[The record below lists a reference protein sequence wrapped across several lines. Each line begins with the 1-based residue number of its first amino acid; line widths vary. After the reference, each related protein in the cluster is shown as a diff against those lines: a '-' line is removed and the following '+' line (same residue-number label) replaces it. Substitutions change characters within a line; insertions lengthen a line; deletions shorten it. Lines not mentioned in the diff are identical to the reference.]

1 MSPHLPR
8 PLLSIL
14 LAARLVAA
22 SSAPPPVPEP
32 RQSPAVLFRQLL
44 AATEPQRSELL
55 ASKPEPA
62 RALIVAK
69 LKEFEALPPDQRE
82 LRLRVAQL
90 QFYLSPLLRVPATVR
105 SNRLERV
112 PPEDRPL
119 LEERLQA
126 WDALPE
132 GTRREILE
140 TERSLSYFVRQESAD
155 PKKLAA
161 LLEQVP
167 APARPEVEAQ
177 FARWSS
183 LPADERAR
191 KAAHFSRFFDLSGPE
206 RDKTLS
212 RLPDV
217 ERQQMERTLAKF
229 SSLPPELR
237 DRCVRAFRQFGA
249 LSPEERSEF
258 LQSAAKWQAMP
269 ADQRAARRRLV
280 QKVATPPLP
289 PPPRPPLVQP
299 RDKAVVVATNS
310 PAN

>member
-1 MSPHLPR
+1 MGSHLPR
-8 PLLSIL
+8 PLLWIL
-14 LAARLVAA
+14 LAVRLVAA

-32 RQSPAVLFRQLL
+32 QRSPAVLFRQLL
-44 AATEPQRSELL
+44 AATASQRSELL

-62 RALIVAK
+62 RTLIVAK

-82 LRLRVAQL
+82 LRLQVAQL
-90 QFYLSPLLRVPATVR
+90 QFYLSPLLRAPATVR

-132 GTRREILE
+132 DTRREILE

-155 PKKLAA
+155 PRKLAA

-167 APARPEVEAQ
+167 APARPEIEAQ

-183 LPADERAR
+183 LPAEERAR

-229 SSLPPELR
+229 SSLPPGSRHSIEPRWMQRLTNTR
-237 DRCVRAFRQFGA
+237 IAPAASRTMITGVSPTQLVRYWPGSGISTSRPTRFQVSPWNSRRCSA
-249 LSPEERSEF
+249 LAISGS
-258 LQSAAKWQAMP
+258 L
-269 ADQRAARRRLV
+269 
-280 QKVATPPLP
+280 
-289 PPPRPPLVQP
+289 
-299 RDKAVVVATNS
+299 
-310 PAN
+310 

>member
-1 MSPHLPR
+1 MCAHLPR
-8 PLLSIL
+8 PLLLIL
-14 LAARLVAA
+14 LTVHLVAA

-32 RQSPAVLFRQLL
+32 RQSPAEVFRGLL
-44 AATEPQRSELL
+44 AASPAQRAELL
-55 ASKPEPA
+55 ASKPEA
-62 RALIVAK
+62 SRLLIVAK
-69 LKEFEALPPDQRE
+69 LKEFESLPQDQRE

-90 QFYLSPLLRVPATVR
+90 QFYLSPLLRTPATVR

-119 LEERLQA
+119 VEERLKA
-126 WDALPE
+126 WDTLPE
-132 GTRREILE
+132 DARHEILE

-155 PKKLAA
+155 PKQLAA
-161 LLEQVP
+161 LLEQVA

-177 FARWSS
+177 FARWSA
-183 LPADERAR
+183 LPVEERAR
-191 KAAHFSRFFDLSGPE
+191 KAANFSRFFDLSGPE

-269 ADQRAARRRLV
+269 ADQRAAWRRLV

-299 RDKAVVVATNS
+299 RSTAVVVATNR
-310 PAN
+310 PTN